1 MKAFAAVFVLLCLA
15 PASVFAQAA
24 TGGRY
29 SFCQV
34 NDTGKRDIWVSQVFP
49 TPPGTDL
56 MDTALASEFHAYV
69 GTLGGAGDKTCVT
82 AVSRAAAEETRAR
95 IAAIM
100 GKRSFG
106 IHVYDW
112 HDVNWTPS
120 AATYANTTPAP
131 LTAAA
136 KFVYCRSVDTDKRVL
151 VTSGIFVQTMPPMND
166 MAYFKALTRYASEFG
181 ARAAATHGVDAQ
193 DALCIPSDTQ
203 AEADKSRNDFRKSFP
218 FSGIKKVDLDF
229 TPGPAPATDAVAPA
243 MAAAPTATQPPAVR
257 SSGTVDDVEEDFWRR
272 MSSSKAAEDFEDYLA
287 AYPQGSHAPVA
298 RLEAKRLRRA
308 GGAPAV
314 TAKTKAKAK
323 AATKTAS
330 AVARAASVPA
340 ADPDHPI
347 DEAVGRQVAGDAFF
361 QLPVGTGEVAH
372 RSGTRIVN
380 QTVPV
385 TADGSVQRVAGSN
398 QCRLDIT
405 VLAGEGGLVR
415 TVATGQT
422 WAGIIPLSMR
432 SKTSSQYAVIDGVI
446 KAVAIDKLVG
456 QPFPLV
462 AGNTFGWSVT
472 YENVDNT
479 TGTTRYGQDWSC
491 RVGATAPASTS
502 IPGMPGEQTELQCN
516 VRFVSLALPPQD
528 QVIDWYSAAGCFM
541 QDPTR

>member
-15 PASVFAQAA
+15 PAAAIAQAA
-24 TGGRY
+24 TDGRY

-56 MDTALASEFHAYV
+56 MGTALATEFHAYV

-82 AVSRAAAEETRAR
+82 AVSRAAAEETRAK

-112 HDVNWTPS
+112 HDVSWTPS
-120 AATYANTTPAP
+120 AATYANAAPAP
-131 LTAAA
+131 VTAAA
-136 KFVYCRSVDTDKRVL
+136 KFVYCRTVDTDRRVL
-151 VTSGIFVQTMPPMND
+151 VTSGVFVQTMPPTND

-181 ARAAATHGVDAQ
+181 ARAAAAHGVNAQ
-193 DALCIPSDTQ
+193 DALCIASDTH
-203 AEADKSRNDFRKSFP
+203 AEADKNRNDFRKAFP
-218 FSGIKKVDLDF
+218 FSGIKKADLDF
-229 TPGPAPATDAVAPA
+229 TPGPVSATDAAAPATAAVTT
-243 MAAAPTATQPPAVR
+243 AAQPPAVR

-272 MSSSKAAEDFEDYLA
+272 MSSSKVAEDFEDYLA
-287 AYPQGSHAPVA
+287 AFPQGRHAPVA

-308 GGAPAV
+308 GVAPAV
-314 TAKTKAKAK
+314 TAKTKPT
-323 AATKTAS
+323 TKTAS
-330 AVARAASVPA
+330 AVAPVASVPA
-340 ADPDHPI
+340 ADADHPI
-347 DEAVGRQVAGDAFF
+347 DEAIGRQVAGDAFF
-361 QLPVGTGEVAH
+361 QLPAGTGQVAH

-385 TADGSVQRVAGSN
+385 TADDSVQRVAGSN
-398 QCRLDIT
+398 QCRLDMT
-405 VLAGEGGLVR
+405 VVAGAGGSIK
-415 TVATGQT
+415 TVSTGQT
-422 WAGIIPLSMR
+422 WAGLIPLDMR
-432 SKTSSQYAVIDGVI
+432 STFSSQYAVVDSVL

-472 YENVDNT
+472 YENIDNS
-479 TGTTRYGQDWSC
+479 TGATRYGQDWSC

-502 IPGMPGEQTELQCN
+502 IPGMPGEQTELQCSL
-516 VRFVSLALPPQD
+516 RFVSLVLPPQE